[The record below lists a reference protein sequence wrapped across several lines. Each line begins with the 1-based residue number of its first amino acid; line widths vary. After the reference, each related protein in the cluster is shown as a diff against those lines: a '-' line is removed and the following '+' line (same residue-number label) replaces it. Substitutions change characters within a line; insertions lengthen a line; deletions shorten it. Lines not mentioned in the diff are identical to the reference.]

1 MSLTLEIVTPEARVY
16 SDTIDSVVIPTV
28 EGEIGVLPG
37 HIPLLTQV
45 GYGELRVT
53 KGGATQL
60 LVVGGGFAQIVA
72 DKISILAESAINEE
86 KIDEHAVEAAMKRAE
101 EALKGKDSLDPAE
114 IERLESFV
122 RSSVVQLAL
131 KRRRR

>member
-1 MSLTLEIVTPEARVY
+1 MALTLEIVTPEARVY

-28 EGEIGVLPG
+28 EGEIGILPG

-53 KGGATQL
+53 KGSATQL
-60 LVVGGGFAQIVA
+60 LAVGGGFAQIVA
-72 DKISILAESAINEE
+72 DKISILAESAITEE
-86 KIDEHAVEAAMKRAE
+86 KIDEAAVEKAMQRAE
-101 EALKGKDSLDPAE
+101 EALKGKDTLDPAE
-114 IERLESFV
+114 VERLESFV
-122 RSSVVQLAL
+122 RSSVAQLGL

>member
-53 KGGATQL
+53 KGGATEL
-60 LVVGGGFAQIVA
+60 LAVGGGFAQIVA
-72 DKISILAESAINEE
+72 DKISILAESAINEG
-86 KIDEHAVEAAMKRAE
+86 KIDEAAVEKAMQRAQ
-101 EALKGKDSLDPAE
+101 EALNGKDTLDPAE
-114 IERLESFV
+114 VERLESFV
-122 RSSVVQLAL
+122 RSSVVQLDL